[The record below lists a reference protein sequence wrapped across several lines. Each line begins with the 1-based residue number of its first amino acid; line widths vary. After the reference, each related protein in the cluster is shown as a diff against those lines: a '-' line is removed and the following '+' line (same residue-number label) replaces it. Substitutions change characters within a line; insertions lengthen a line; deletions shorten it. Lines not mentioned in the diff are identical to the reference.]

1 MHTAPLLQTSKLT
14 KHFGGLAAVSDVDL
28 EIYPGEILGLIGPNG
43 AGKTTVFN
51 MLSGVLSPT
60 HGSIRFQ
67 ETEIGGRKP
76 YEIAK
81 HGIVRT
87 FQLTTVFGDMTVL
100 DNVLLGGHLTANVRP
115 WQLLFSRPAIP
126 EAERQHAWKTLEFTG
141 LTPFA
146 TTLAKH
152 LPHGQQRS
160 LGIAIAL
167 AARPLLLLLDEPVAG
182 MTAEEKDR
190 VMDLTRVIR
199 HQGVTVLLVE
209 HDMRAVMGTC
219 DRIVVLNFGRK
230 IAEGSPEQIRT
241 HPEVIEAY
249 LGTEVQ
255 AVVPPTSPG
264 RN

>member
-1 MHTAPLLQTSKLT
+1 MRSAPLLQISRLT
-14 KHFGGLAAVSDVDL
+14 KYFGGLAAVSELDL

-43 AGKTTVFN
+43 AGKTTAFN
-51 MLSGVLSPT
+51 MLSGLLPPT
-60 HGSIRFQ
+60 RGSIRFKG
-67 ETEIGGRKP
+67 TEIGGRKP
-76 YEIAK
+76 YEIAR

-100 DNVLLGGHLTANVRP
+100 DNVLLGGHLNADTRP
-115 WQLLFSRPAIP
+115 WRMLFGRPAIP
-126 EAERQHAWKTLEFTG
+126 LEEQERAWKALEITG
-141 LTPFA
+141 LSPFVTA
-146 TTLAKH
+146 VAKN

-167 AARPLLLLLDEPVAG
+167 AASPTVLLLDEPVAG

-190 VMDLTRVIR
+190 VMDLVRSIR
-199 HQGVTVLLVE
+199 QQGITVLLVE

-241 HPEVIEAY
+241 HPGVIEAY
-249 LGTEVQ
+249 LGADFGV
-255 AVVPPTSPG
+255 G
-264 RN
+264 R

>member
-1 MHTAPLLQTSKLT
+1 
-14 KHFGGLAAVSDVDL
+14 
-28 EIYPGEILGLIGPNG
+28 
-43 AGKTTVFN
+43 
-51 MLSGVLSPT
+51 
-60 HGSIRFQ
+60 
-67 ETEIGGRKP
+67 
-76 YEIAK
+76 
-81 HGIVRT
+81 
-87 FQLTTVFGDMTVL
+87 VFGDMTVL
-100 DNVLLGGHLTANVRP
+100 DNVLLGGHLTADTRP
-115 WQLLFSRPAIP
+115 WRLLFARPAIP
-126 EAERQHAWKTLEFTG
+126 EDERRRAWQTLEFTG

-167 AARPLLLLLDEPVAG
+167 AARPVLLLLDEPVAG
-182 MTAEEKDR
+182 MTAAEKDG
-190 VMDLTRVIR
+190 VMELARVIR
-199 HQGVTVLLVE
+199 DQGVTVLLVE

-249 LGTEVQ
+249 LGTDFQ
-255 AVVPPTSPG
+255 AVAPPTSPG